1 MNQSKTM
8 GDMATDPSEI
18 NSKEDVRE
26 LFGYLKSYEDFENH
40 MEGMT
45 KSVKSFNVVSVVKYI
60 VLLYSEDSFLNQ
72 NPPLT
77 LEERQRS
84 AVRISGLP
92 MNDSKVITIVETQV
106 VDLGDESIFKFIFE
120 YLVREKKHLWQEIV
134 SLETNMLENQ
144 KLRMKPVSDDS
155 MSDFVKKDPLIKM
168 YKVWRKQLHE
178 YYDEFYGQNV
188 NVRAIHKM
196 NRESMAVIENYATL

>member
-1 MNQSKTM
+1 
-8 GDMATDPSEI
+8 MATDPSEI
-18 NSKEDVRE
+18 TSKEDVRD
-26 LFGYLKSYEDFENH
+26 LFGYFKSYEDFENH
-40 MEGMT
+40 LVGMA

-60 VLLYSEDSFLNQ
+60 VLLYSEDTFLNQ

-84 AVRISGLP
+84 AVRLSGLP
-92 MNDSKVITIVETQV
+92 MNDSKVITIVATQV

-120 YLVREKKHLWQEIV
+120 YLIREKKHLWQEII

-144 KLRMKPVSDDS
+144 KLRLKPVGDDD
-155 MSDFVKKDPLIKM
+155 MAAFTKKDGLMKM
-168 YKVWRKQLHE
+168 YKGWRKQLHE
-178 YYDEFYGQNV
+178 YYDEFYGQNK